1 MRVET
6 GTTNDVTPPQSA
18 YLLLCLSLLPLPLRR
33 IGSAAVVVMM
43 LTSSVHCPPGLSR
56 SDQKISALM
65 TRTNAEI
72 SLTRSPAPR
81 LFASFGFG
89 RMNSMRGREAR
100 FIPYLPSKS
109 SLVRGS
115 DLLLNGYVADGLCHD
130 TTRLPRHSVDPS
142 ASEFL
147 GANGFLTWTAI
158 SPKW

>member
-1 MRVET
+1 M
-6 GTTNDVTPPQSA
+6 
-18 YLLLCLSLLPLPLRR
+18 LLLRSQLICCSASLYSLFSPPYRFGRGGRDDVDVVRSLPGHSLAHSP
-33 IGSAAVVVMM
+33 A
-43 LTSSVHCPPGLSR
+43 LSR

-130 TTRLPRHSVDPS
+130 TTLLPRHSVVPS

-147 GANGFLTWTAI
+147 GANGFLT
-158 SPKW
+158 

>member
-1 MRVET
+1 MICC
-6 GTTNDVTPPQSA
+6 
-18 YLLLCLSLLPLPLRR
+18 LLWTLYSVSLSLSPPYRFGRGGRDDVDVVRSLPGRP
-33 IGSAAVVVMM
+33 
-43 LTSSVHCPPGLSR
+43 LSR
-56 SDQKISALM
+56 SPALSQSDQKISALM

-130 TTRLPRHSVDPS
+130 TTRLPGHSVDPS

-147 GANGFLTWTAI
+147 GANGFLT
-158 SPKW
+158 